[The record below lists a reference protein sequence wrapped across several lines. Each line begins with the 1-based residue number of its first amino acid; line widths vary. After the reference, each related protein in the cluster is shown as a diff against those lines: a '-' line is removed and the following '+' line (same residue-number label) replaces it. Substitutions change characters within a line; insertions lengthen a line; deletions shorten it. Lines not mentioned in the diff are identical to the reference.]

1 MMGGREG
8 RKDEG
13 IPDALLL
20 RRTQHSV
27 ALQEIKGGRNSEEH
41 SKEGGKEGGRVC
53 IMSLPGRSF
62 LLASS
67 VTPRMSVC
75 PPQWI
80 NGQFGTDNPTHS
92 GTAAPLVTPN
102 FKFTL
107 LQPVLLKVC
116 NDKTLILFF
125 CEHFTRCKFY
135 IVKRLQFSYI

>member
-27 ALQEIKGGRNSEEH
+27 ALQEIKAGRNSEEQM
-41 SKEGGKEGGRVC
+41 KKGGKEGGRVY

-67 VTPRMSVC
+67 VTPTMSVC
-75 PPQWI
+75 PAQWI
-80 NGQFGTDNPTHS
+80 NGQFGADNPTHS

-102 FKFTL
+102 FKFAL
-107 LQPVLLKVC
+107 LQPVLIKLHIQ
-116 NDKTLILFF
+116 DDIY
-125 CEHFTRCKFY
+125 R
-135 IVKRLQFSYI
+135 